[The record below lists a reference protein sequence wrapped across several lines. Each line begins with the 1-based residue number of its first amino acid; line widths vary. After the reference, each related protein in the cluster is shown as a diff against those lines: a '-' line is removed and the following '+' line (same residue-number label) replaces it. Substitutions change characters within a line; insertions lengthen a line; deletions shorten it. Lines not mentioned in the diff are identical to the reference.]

1 MRIVIA
7 WIVGALLIGFLGR
20 KRRAGFWGNL
30 FFSLLF
36 SPLIGALALVLAG
49 PSGKEKDKQR
59 RAVRAAAA
67 GATGQSQLAR
77 DSAFQAV
84 LMAILVP
91 WLFLV
96 VLFGV
101 AYWIAVGSAPEQSA
115 LVQAFQLSLATAT
128 MGLSGLDPGAVTNVF
143 RVLMGLERLG
153 VLVILAAAIVRVV
166 ALSRDSRFR
175 EMRAVVDQ
183 ASETVS
189 AVEASNRSLQED
201 LNRLRA
207 MAAQSSAAPAQGA
220 ASAPATVSH

>member
-7 WIVGALLIGFLGR
+7 WIVGALFIGFLGR
-20 KRRAGFWGNL
+20 NRRAGFWGNL

-49 PSGKEKDKQR
+49 PSGQEKDKQR
-59 RAVRAAAA
+59 RAVRAAA
-67 GATGQSQLAR
+67 GQSQLAR

-91 WLFLV
+91 WLFV
-96 VLFGV
+96 VGLFGV
-101 AYWIAVGSAPEQSA
+101 AYWIAIGSSPEQSV

-128 MGLSGLDPGAVTNVF
+128 MGLSSLDPGAVTNTL
-143 RVLMGLERLG
+143 RVLMGIERLA

-166 ALSRDSRFR
+166 ALSRDARFR
-175 EMRAVVDQ
+175 EMRAAQDQ
-183 ASETVS
+183 ASEAVR
-189 AVEASNRSLQED
+189 AVETANRGLQED

-207 MAAQSSAAPAQGA
+207 AGQSSAPAKA
-220 ASAPATVSH
+220 TASATVTH

>member
-7 WIVGALLIGFLGR
+7 WIVGALFIGFLGR
-20 KRRAGFWGNL
+20 NRRAGFWGNL

-59 RAVRAAAA
+59 RAVRAA
-67 GATGQSQLAR
+67 GQSQLAR

-91 WLFLV
+91 WLFV
-96 VLFGV
+96 VALFSV
-101 AYWIAVGSAPEQSA
+101 AYWIAIGSNPEQPV

-128 MGLSGLDPGAVTNVF
+128 MGLSSLDPGAVTNTL
-143 RVLMGLERLG
+143 RVLMGIERLA

-166 ALSRDSRFR
+166 ALSRDARFR
-175 EMRAVVDQ
+175 EMRAALDQ
-183 ASETVS
+183 ASEAVG
-189 AVEASNRSLQED
+189 AVEAANRALQAD

-207 MAAQSSAAPAQGA
+207 AATQSPAPANA
-220 ASAPATVSH
+220 TTSATVTH